1 MAMDDALI
9 SMVKVGAEGEV
20 AVSGK
25 EMIAETLEMKP

>member
-20 AVSGK
+20 AVGQWQGDDR
-25 EMIAETLEMKP
+25 